1 LEAKGLKK
9 NSKKIEMDEL
19 KSKVQRRMIRRPL
32 FYIHLMITEA
42 GKLKK
47 NRRMNQRS
55 INGSSNALGLDTVP
69 LGVQVLQ
76 HRMNR
81 QSINGS
87 SDALG
92 FGYSTTRVSSVLAPD
107 EPAVRASVH
116 LADVSIANRNIWSS
130 TLSASDEPTVSKV

>member
-116 LADVSIANRNIWSS
+116 PADV
-130 TLSASDEPTVSKV
+130 